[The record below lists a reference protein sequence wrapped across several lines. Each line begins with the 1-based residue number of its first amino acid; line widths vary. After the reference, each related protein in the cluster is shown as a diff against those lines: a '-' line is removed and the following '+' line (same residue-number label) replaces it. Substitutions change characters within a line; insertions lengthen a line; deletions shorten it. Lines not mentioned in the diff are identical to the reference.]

1 MVECKSCC
9 TFGSLSNVR
18 SPCFVGT
25 SYFLSSIEVVS
36 IVLLLTF
43 SPTFPWRAELMTRLY
58 LGFEENGRYATKGRL
73 EAYAAEG

>member
-43 SPTFPWRAELMTRLY
+43 TWRAELMTRLY
-58 LGFEENGRYATKGRL
+58 LGFEENRRYATKGRL